1 MYLNSAKTI
10 VIKIGSSLL
19 IDENM
24 KIKTE
29 WLDNFVKDVN
39 LLKNLNKNL
48 IIVSSGAI
56 ALGCKKLKL
65 KKLLCLPL
73 SIFGIF

>member
-39 LLKNLNKNL
+39 LLKN
-48 IIVSSGAI
+48 
-56 ALGCKKLKL
+56 
-65 KKLLCLPL
+65 
-73 SIFGIF
+73 FE